1 MYLLTAMRRFR
12 FYVIGNTNISK
23 KFKMIANWDGMYI
36 PYMNNLKKTE
46 LLLSVKE
53 NVKFDLNV

>member
-1 MYLLTAMRRFR
+1 MRRFR

-36 PYMNNLKKTE
+36 PYTNNLKKTE